1 MDMFLNKS
9 NERAL
14 EVSNGN
20 IPSSPLRKGNRYS
33 FQSILGTKKCFL
45 IILLCYY
52 FKNEENGLQKLVA
65 QECRASTWQRQRW
78 QAAGWSPL
86 QSAAPSTLLSDQT
99 LSEPAVPFFTTG
111 GKWQRHHF
119 HSHFR
124 AQIFPTTFLISTL
137 TKHPSLY
144 GIRNIQF
151 QHETELLNP

>member
-52 FKNEENGLQKLVA
+52 FKNEENGL
-65 QECRASTWQRQRW
+65 
-78 QAAGWSPL
+78 
-86 QSAAPSTLLSDQT
+86 
-99 LSEPAVPFFTTG
+99 
-111 GKWQRHHF
+111 
-119 HSHFR
+119 
-124 AQIFPTTFLISTL
+124 
-137 TKHPSLY
+137 
-144 GIRNIQF
+144 
-151 QHETELLNP
+151 